1 MAASRSA
8 ARPRTSRNRYAK
20 AWPSGASSCAIS
32 TFSFKGAAM
41 KPDVSPYMRYRDLSV
56 RGIEAIPVAIPL
68 LRPIKWARGEIHT
81 IDNVVIVVTL
91 SDGTQGIADAP
102 PRPTIYGET
111 QESIV
116 AAIRKH
122 FAPRL
127 EGVNAFDIAGVW
139 SALEGIAWNPTVKA
153 GIDMALYD
161 AQAKALGISCA
172 QLLGGT
178 VKPLPVN
185 WRLSLAD
192 ENHML
197 AEAEQQ
203 IERYGFRAFKVKC
216 GVDRKKD
223 VQILHALRK
232 LVGDNVEIAI
242 DCNQGYSSQDLLE
255 TGACFEELG
264 IALIEEPIPAR
275 DSAGKRFAAERTRV
289 PISGDD
295 SCMTPDDVLD
305 QLKLGAIRAVVI
317 KCART
322 GYTQSRQILALARA
336 YYTPVHNGTQADMHI
351 GTASGGHF
359 ACTYEAVH
367 AHEISSFLDAKDHVA
382 EQELLIKDGLL
393 HLPEGPG
400 IGLTLDQAKLKRY
413 RIDQ

>member
-1 MAASRSA
+1 MSIETDAYV
-8 ARPRTSRNRYAK
+8 RYHGLTIRK
-20 AWPSGASSCAIS
+20 
-32 TFSFKGAAM
+32 
-41 KPDVSPYMRYRDLSV
+41 
-56 RGIEAIPVAIPL
+56 IEAIPVAIPMAK
-68 LRPIKWARGEIHT
+68 PIKWARGEIRT

-122 FAPRL
+122 FAPRV
-127 EGVNAFDIAGVW
+127 EGLNAFDIAALW
-139 SALEGIAWNPTVKA
+139 SAMDAIAWNPAVKA
-153 GIDMALYD
+153 GIDMALHD

-178 VKPLPVN
+178 LKPLTVN

-192 ENHML
+192 EKQTL
-197 AEAEQQ
+197 AEAESQ
-203 IERYGFRAFKVKC
+203 IARYGFRAFKVKC
-216 GVDRKKD
+216 GVDRAQD
-223 VQILHALRK
+223 VRILTALRK
-232 LVGDNVEIAI
+232 LVGDHVEIAI
-242 DCNQGYSSQDLLE
+242 DCNQGYSSQDLVE
-255 TGACFEELG
+255 TAPHFEALG

-275 DSAGKRFAAERTRV
+275 DSVGKRFAAERMRV

-295 SCMTPDDVLD
+295 SCMTPDDVLAE
-305 QLKLGAIRAVVI
+305 LKVGAIRAVVI

-336 YYTPVHNGTQADMHI
+336 FYTPVHNGTQADMHI

-359 ACTYEAVH
+359 ASTYKAVH
-367 AHEISSFLDAKDHVA
+367 AHEISSFLDAQDHVA
-382 EQELLIKDGLL
+382 EQELYIRDGLL
-393 HLPEGPG
+393 QLPEGPG
-400 IGLTLDQAKLKRY
+400 IGLTLDARKLERY
-413 RIDQ
+413 RIDR